1 MTTET
6 QLPVLEFSALPLS
19 TPVEADKL
27 ADAANFMPAETTVV
41 TFTDEELYAEIARL
55 WAANKVNRYDLGE
68 KLCQLKKQAKH
79 GEWMVKVQ
87 QMGIPQ
93 RTVNSLMEYYRE
105 EFMRRNPPANPYD
118 LGEKLWQ
125 LKQQAKHG
133 EWMTKVQQMGIPQRT
148 ANSLMEDYRE
158 EYMRRNPPANPEED
172 FEGEAPHNDSAEEPV
187 ADVVADQEGHTASVD
202 PSAQPIPVAPVPT
215 QENAVKPASIRVK
228 GSEGKAYFRPH
239 ITLTTGAEEKAW
251 NHAIDVIIREDDD
264 VNNESEAALFA
275 VVAMAQEFERRQQQ
289 REIEAIGVGS
299 PIAASSVELPTTKP
313 GVFAPVTVAP
323 APILENLI
331 KPVPVP
337 VPSLPPTPR
346 KPLFIS
352 DEDEEVR

>member
-1 MTTET
+1 MSTET
-6 QLPVLEFSALPLS
+6 QVPVLEFSELPLS
-19 TPVEADKL
+19 MPVEADKL
-27 ADAANFMPAETTVV
+27 AESANLTAAEATVG
-41 TFTDEELYAEIARL
+41 TLTEEQLYAEIARL

-68 KLCQLKKQAKH
+68 
-79 GEWMVKVQ
+79 
-87 QMGIPQ
+87 
-93 RTVNSLMEYYRE
+93 N
-105 EFMRRNPPANPYD
+105 
-118 LGEKLWQ
+118 LWQ

-148 ANSLMEDYRE
+148 VNSLMEDYRE

-172 FEGEAPHNDSAEEPV
+172 FEGEAPHNDSAGEKSGEPV

-215 QENAVKPASIRVK
+215 QENTVKPASIRVK

-323 APILENLI
+323 APILENVI
-331 KPVPVP
+331 EPVPVP
-337 VPSLPPTPR
+337 IPSLPPTPR
-346 KPLFIS
+346 KPMPFVS
-352 DEDEEVR
+352 DENEEVQ